1 MTDSN
6 GMFQFGRKL
15 RSLPAHEQKPDN
27 DDETAS
33 EEPINKHTW
42 RKAAKSFWCVKCGAT
57 AEKQP
62 AADGSGQTLACVS
75 IAKS

>member
-1 MTDSN
+1 
-6 GMFQFGRKL
+6 MFQFGRKL
-15 RSLPAHEQKPDN
+15 RSVSPNEPIADTQV
-27 DDETAS
+27 ETAP

-57 AEKQP
+57 TDKQP